1 MTLAGQE
8 ASHYSRR
15 EIIVMLEPPVF
26 VSIAAGVCAPGG
38 NSKAKLKGTR

>member
-8 ASHYSRR
+8 ALSHYSRR

-26 VSIAAGVCAPGG
+26 VSIAARR